1 MQEIHASRKALQ
13 GTDKDCLQLVK
24 RHIQC
29 AMSMHVD
36 HNCDDYLYYH
46 DENDF
51 YPDHDVSDDH
61 NDRRSG
67 SRAPQR
73 CGRLTTRR

>member
-1 MQEIHASRKALQ
+1 MKEIHASRKALQ
-13 GTDKDCLQLVK
+13 GTDKDCLHLVK
-24 RHIQC
+24 IHKQG

-36 HNCDDYLYYH
+36 HNCDHDLDYH
-46 DENDF
+46 DDNYF
-51 YPDHDVSDDH
+51 YHDRDVSDDH
-61 NDRRSG
+61 DDRRSG